1 MRVVEIET
9 QEHKVRYVV
18 MDEEGKLVGPI
29 VQYLKYLDRI
39 GSARNTLRS
48 YAAALRLYWE
58 FLSQEQLEAELAR
71 DRWDARNIPGLRY
84 APHDTAYYVDFR
96 QVPEIFRSAVKDYV
110 RLKLEG
116 GRSAKT
122 LNHTVRCLGHFLTFY
137 LQRYPSA
144 CTLHTLSSHDIEA
157 FILSLKATAGQRG
170 VKNPSQH
177 IYSHLVILMGLLFY
191 LERIEHFIKPNA
203 PTTRIILIY
212 HYPKVDRAGS
222 GQVKYSPHRVL
233 SQLDAHIQHLR
244 PFYIPLVALL
254 RASGWLTPHQR

>member
-144 CTLHTLSSHDIEA
+144 CTLHTLS
-157 FILSLKATAGQRG
+157 
-170 VKNPSQH
+170 
-177 IYSHLVILMGLLFY
+177 
-191 LERIEHFIKPNA
+191 
-203 PTTRIILIY
+203 
-212 HYPKVDRAGS
+212 
-222 GQVKYSPHRVL
+222 
-233 SQLDAHIQHLR
+233 
-244 PFYIPLVALL
+244 
-254 RASGWLTPHQR
+254 